1 MDLGRDGDGIG
12 TMRWTIVGVFR
23 SVGLLRL
30 RDTVV
35 ETTGIVE

>member
-12 TMRWTIVGVFR
+12 TMRWTTVGVFR

-30 RDTVV
+30 
-35 ETTGIVE
+35 